1 MKHCA
6 VSRPEIIQNPEK
18 KILMIL
24 YFVLL
29 LITYWTTADNSIR
42 TIIYEGREKQVQD
55 WNPEENHLL
64 HVQRK

>member
-1 MKHCA
+1 
-6 VSRPEIIQNPEK
+6 
-18 KILMIL
+18 MIL

-29 LITYWTTADNSIR
+29 LITSWTTADNSIG
-42 TIIYEGREKQVQD
+42 TIIYVGREKQVQD